1 MWFVFKFYKYFILQV
16 NEALS
21 GEVSQIIADEPSSTS
36 SSEMSSVLEQSQGSS
51 TTRNTSD
58 IAEEFVP
65 YLLVHSIVSSNSGA
79 NKTKSEWKRD
89 KLGSG
94 SPKNVNLVSTV
105 QDLMMPQ
112 IMEVDEEP
120 DVQIIGYSPPSAM
133 NNNTAPSTLLKQL
146 LGEELATSND
156 MKLEDVSMEDGDI
169 SNGAPEMFGLPEL
182 MENKSGQVTVD
193 VDKPGEVVVL
203 HSDKPPS
210 GKDKSDSDGGGGGG
224 KGGGVEYPPVVE
236 KEGHAAQCIAL
247 PPEVTPDQYVVSIT
261 PNHQSSHVII
271 VTAPKTLHRRISALC
286 GITAHCHGGSDNAS
300 SSADNSHNDAVSNRP
315 AEQNNATASAAPSVP
330 QNETRAST
338 GGCLLIYKA
347 NVEKG
352 RMVLLHEKPVVTR
365 VLDSINDGIMSV
377 LLLPRDI
384 AQGQGD
390 EVDAQRPDLLT
401 SLQQQPSAAA
411 AGADLISAAAASEC
425 TSNSGNSSSSNDLLD
440 GYIAVTTYSGSV
452 NVIRISD
459 CKVLLTI
466 PPPEGDKFVSLT
478 YCTGKK
484 WSSHRSV
491 SEK

>member
-1 MWFVFKFYKYFILQV
+1 M

-36 SSEMSSVLEQSQGSS
+36 SSEMSSVLEHPQGNS
-51 TTRNTSD
+51 TRTTSD
-58 IAEEFVP
+58 FAEVFVP
-65 YLLVHSIVSSNSGA
+65 YLLVHSIVSTNSGT

-89 KLGSG
+89 KIGSG

-120 DVQIIGYSPPSAM
+120 DVQIIGYSPPAAI
-133 NNNTAPSTLLKQL
+133 NNNTAPPTLLKQL
-146 LGEELATSND
+146 LGDDVATAND
-156 MKLEDVSMEDGDI
+156 VMKLEDVNMEDGDI
-169 SNGAPEMFGLPEL
+169 SSVAPEMYGLPDL
-182 MENKSGQVTVD
+182 MESKSGQVTVD

-203 HSDKPPS
+203 QSDKPS
-210 GKDKSDSDGGGGGG
+210 NGKDKSNGSGGGSGNAQ
-224 KGGGVEYPPVVE
+224 EHPPVVE

-247 PPEVTPDQYVVSIT
+247 PAEVTPDQYVVSIT
-261 PNHQSSHVII
+261 PNHQSSHVIV

-286 GITAHCHGGSDNAS
+286 GITPYCHSSDNAS
-300 SSADNSHNDAVSNRP
+300 SSAATSNHITSNHNDAACNKSN
-315 AEQNNATASAAPSVP
+315 EQNNTTVTTTV
-330 QNETRAST
+330 QRNEKRTST
-338 GGCLLIYKA
+338 GGCILIYKA
-347 NVEKG
+347 DVEKG

-365 VLDSINDGIMSV
+365 VLDSINDGIMSL

-384 AQGQGD
+384 AQGQGEEAD
-390 EVDAQRPDLLT
+390 MQRSDFLA

-411 AGADLISAAAASEC
+411 AGAAVVDITSAAASDSC
-425 TSNSGNSSSSNDLLD
+425 NNSGNDLLD

-466 PPPEGDKFVSLT
+466 PPPDGDKFVSLT
-478 YCTGKK
+478 YCTGNIPSLIGTVKPALK
-484 WSSHRSV
+484 
-491 SEK
+491 

>member
-1 MWFVFKFYKYFILQV
+1 M

-36 SSEMSSVLEQSQGSS
+36 SSEMSSVLEQPQGNSS
-51 TTRNTSD
+51 SRSACD
-58 IAEEFVP
+58 MAEEFVP
-65 YLLVHSIVSSNSGA
+65 YLLVHSIVSTNSGTS
-79 NKTKSEWKRD
+79 KTKSEWKRD
-89 KLGSG
+89 KMGSG

-120 DVQIIGYSPPSAM
+120 DVQIIGYSPPATI
-133 NNNTAPSTLLKQL
+133 NNNTAPPTLLKQL
-146 LGEELATSND
+146 LGDDIATAND
-156 MKLEDVSMEDGDI
+156 VMKLDEVNMEDGDI
-169 SNGAPEMFGLPEL
+169 SSMAPEMYGLPDL

-193 VDKPGEVVVL
+193 GDKIGEVVVL
-203 HSDKPPS
+203 HSDKPS
-210 GKDKSDSDGGGGGG
+210 NGKDKSDGSRGGGGS
-224 KGGGVEYPPVVE
+224 GGGGQENPPVVE

-247 PPEVTPDQYVVSIT
+247 PAEVTPDQYVVSIT
-261 PNHQSSHVII
+261 PNHQSSHVIV

-286 GITAHCHGGSDNAS
+286 SITAHCHSSDNVS
-300 SSADNSHNDAVSNRP
+300 SSAATSNQATSNQATSNHNDTVCNKSN
-315 AEQNNATASAAPSVP
+315 EQNNTNTTINTTV
-330 QNETRAST
+330 QKNEKRTST
-338 GGCLLIYKA
+338 GGCILIYKA

-365 VLDSINDGIMSV
+365 VLDSINDGIMSL

-384 AQGQGD
+384 AQGQGE
-390 EVDAQRPDLLT
+390 EVDMQRSDLLA

-411 AGADLISAAAASEC
+411 AGAAVVDITSATASD
-425 TSNSGNSSSSNDLLD
+425 TSNSSGNDLLD

-466 PPPEGDKFVSLT
+466 PPPEGDTFVSLT
-478 YCTGKK
+478 FCTGKILK
-484 WSSHRSV
+484 FYCEACFVREHF
-491 SEK
+491 

>member
-1 MWFVFKFYKYFILQV
+1 M

-36 SSEMSSVLEQSQGSS
+36 SSEMSSVLEQPQGNSS
-51 TTRNTSD
+51 TRSD
-58 IAEEFVP
+58 SDMAEEFVP
-65 YLLVHSIVSSNSGA
+65 YLLVHSIVSTNSGTS
-79 NKTKSEWKRD
+79 KTKSEWKRD
-89 KLGSG
+89 KIGSG

-120 DVQIIGYSPPSAM
+120 DVQIIGYSPPAVI
-133 NNNTAPSTLLKQL
+133 NNNTAPPTLLKQL
-146 LGEELATSND
+146 LGDDVATAND
-156 MKLEDVSMEDGDI
+156 VMKLDEVNMEDGDI
-169 SNGAPEMFGLPEL
+169 SSVAPEMYGLPDL

-193 VDKPGEVVVL
+193 VDKPGEVAVL
-203 HSDKPPS
+203 HGDKPS
-210 GKDKSDSDGGGGGG
+210 NGKDKSNGNGGGGGG
-224 KGGGVEYPPVVE
+224 AGQEHPPVVE

-247 PPEVTPDQYVVSIT
+247 PTEVTPDQHVVSIT
-261 PNHQSSHVII
+261 PNHQSSHVIV

-286 GITAHCHGGSDNAS
+286 GITAHCHSSDNAS
-300 SSADNSHNDAVSNRP
+300 SSAATSNHVTSNHNDTVCNKSN
-315 AEQNNATASAAPSVP
+315 EQNNTNTTVATAV
-330 QNETRAST
+330 QNNEKRAST
-338 GGCLLIYKA
+338 GGCILIYKA

-365 VLDSINDGIMSV
+365 VLDSINDGIMSL

-384 AQGQGD
+384 AQGQGE
-390 EVDAQRPDLLT
+390 EVDGQRSDLLA

-411 AGADLISAAAASEC
+411 AGAAVVDFTSAAASDS
-425 TSNSGNSSSSNDLLD
+425 SNSSGNDLLD

-466 PPPEGDKFVSLT
+466 PPPDGDKFVSLT
-478 YCTGKK
+478 YCTGKIPILICTMK
-484 WSSHRSV
+484 LTL
-491 SEK
+491 